1 LARQNFRIEV
11 ARFNLSPNSSFCR
24 LCYFDFLPVPRDQC
38 DALGDHP
45 EFKDGCD
52 VMQNGIIRL
61 SLRAITSVFY
71 TRTQRLSGYQ

>member
-1 LARQNFRIEV
+1 LNVSTFSRIRV
-11 ARFNLSPNSSFCR
+11 FADFFYL
-24 LCYFDFLPVPRDQC
+24 DFLPVARDQC

-45 EFKDGCD
+45 EFKEGCD